1 MKKSKP
7 SKQAGNLTKRE
18 SNKGDSKG
26 IKSLNLKLNLY
37 LRPVLNYSFKYY
49 DYLQSNYNVSTGSKE
64 HKQIEIYSKKVID
77 ELKSC
82 LLKIKEIHSSLET
95 KEDKTIFRNTL
106 SGYLNQFGSHFHKHT
121 EELRGYLTSGQK
133 KAAKKSLEARKKIST
148 NWKELFLKFRAE
160 YLQRN
165 QKLDNTIP
173 ESQIINSFRE
183 QNPKAPKESTL
194 YNYLSKK

>member
-18 SNKGDSKG
+18 SNKGDYKGLNPPEEKKDTNPLNQKKKGYIAAKKLTQVKG
-26 IKSLNLKLNLY
+26 IKYPHTDRAYIVPDNVDEISYVRGMELAALERKL
-37 LRPVLNYSFKYY
+37 S
-49 DYLQSNYNVSTGSKE
+49 
-64 HKQIEIYSKKVID
+64 
-77 ELKSC
+77 
-82 LLKIKEIHSSLET
+82 
-95 KEDKTIFRNTL
+95 DKA
-106 SGYLNQFGSHFHKHT
+106 
-121 EELRGYLTSGQK
+121 K
-133 KAAKKSLEARKKIST
+133 KAAKKSLDARKETST
-148 NWKELFLKFRAE
+148 NWKESFLKFRAD